1 MKTRVAIRE
10 RMKRKRMREEERMI
24 KRTEE
29 NSLILDSMV
38 DYGSDMM
45 QSLTDGE
52 RKLMAA

>member
-38 DYGSDMM
+38 DYGSNMM